1 MKSATRNELIYK
13 DKMES
18 TETPSESPG
27 ARNRTVVRE
36 SGIELLRL
44 VSMFL
49 ILSLHVNFYVF
60 GQPSVTDFKVDPA
73 NGFLRS
79 FLESIAIVG
88 VDVFVLISGWF
99 GIRPKARRFASLL
112 FQTTFFCCLA
122 YEAGLLFG
130 VWYSSWDVLGN
141 LVFLGP
147 QNWFLRSYLLLY
159 AASPVLE
166 AFVST
171 ASEKTFRFVLA
182 GFFGFQTVYGWLLPG
197 ADYFEVFRNGY
208 SPLSFVGL
216 YLLARYVRVFRPRF
230 ACRSRCTDLFS
241 YFLLSAITA
250 MASAFQTLC
259 QRRGI
264 DFFAYNSPLVVAAAL
279 FLFLFFA
286 KWNFA
291 SRIVNSV
298 AQSSLAVYLLHMH
311 PSVCGT
317 LFIPVAV
324 RILRMPNSSPLLILP
339 FLLSVFAAAVLL
351 DRVRIVLWMFFV
363 KAIDRSRASPGQVT

>member
-1 MKSATRNELIYK
+1 M
-13 DKMES
+13 
-18 TETPSESPG
+18 
-27 ARNRTVVRE
+27 
-36 SGIELLRL
+36 
-44 VSMFL
+44 
-49 ILSLHVNFYVF
+49 
-60 GQPSVTDFKVDPA
+60 DFKVDPA

-79 FLESIAIVG
+79 ILESIAIVG

-99 GIRPKARRFASLL
+99 GIRPKAKRLASLL

-130 VWYSSWDVLGN
+130 VWYSPWDVLGN

-171 ASEKTFRFVLA
+171 ASKQTFRLVLA
-182 GFFGFQTVYGWLLPG
+182 AFFGFQTVFGWLFPG
-197 ADYFEVFRNGY
+197 AEYFEVFRNGY

-216 YLLARYVRVFRPRF
+216 YLLARYIRAFRPRF
-230 ACRSRCTDLFS
+230 ACRSRCSDFFL
-241 YFLLSAITA
+241 YFLLSTITA
-250 MASAFQTLC
+250 TTSMLQTLY
-259 QRRGI
+259 QWPGI
-264 DFFAYNSPLVVAAAL
+264 NYFAYNSPLVVAASV

-286 KWNFA
+286 KWNFV

-317 LFIPVAV
+317 LFIPVAIN
-324 RILRMPNSSPLLILP
+324 ILRSSSLWPFLILP
-339 FLLSVFAAAVLL
+339 FLLLVFAAAILL
-351 DRVRIVLWMFFV
+351 DRIRIVLWTIFV
-363 KAIDRSRASPGQVT
+363 NAIDRSRTSPGQVT

>member
-1 MKSATRNELIYK
+1 M
-13 DKMES
+13 
-18 TETPSESPG
+18 TPSESSG
-27 ARNRTVVRE
+27 ERNRIVVRK

-49 ILSLHVNFYVF
+49 ILSLHVNFLAFDRPSASDF
-60 GQPSVTDFKVDPA
+60 GSFPA
-73 NGFLRS
+73 TSFLRV

-99 GIRPKARRFASLL
+99 GIRPKARRLASLL

-122 YEAGLLFG
+122 YEVGLLFG
-130 VWYSSWDVLGN
+130 VRYSSWDVLGY

-171 ASEKTFRFVLA
+171 TSEKKFRLVLA
-182 GFFGFQTVYGWLLPG
+182 VFFGFQTVYGWLFPG
-197 ADYFEVFRNGY
+197 AEYFEVFRNGY

-216 YLLARYVRVFRPRF
+216 YLLARYIRVFRPRF
-230 ACRSRCTDLFS
+230 ACRSRCSDFFL
-241 YFLLSAITA
+241 YFLLSTITA
-250 MASAFQTLC
+250 TTSMFQALC
-259 QRRGI
+259 QWPGI
-264 DFFAYNSPLVVAAAL
+264 DFFAYNSPLVVAASV

-291 SRIVNSV
+291 SQIVNSV
-298 AQSSLAVYLLHMH
+298 AQSSLAVYLLHIH
-311 PSVCGT
+311 PSVCRT
-317 LFIPVAV
+317 LFIPIAIS
-324 RILRMPNSSPLLILP
+324 ILQRPAIEPILILP
-339 FLLSVFAAAVLL
+339 FLLSVFAVAVLL
-351 DRVRIVLWMFFV
+351 DRVRLVLWTVFA
-363 KAIDRSRASPGQVT
+363 KAIDRSRTSSGQAT